1 MAECGCSEVFGRT
14 NERTM
19 AATATTMTTDDD
31 ERRTP
36 NDERRTTNDGDDG
49 CWFQSSLSFGV
60 RSFVPMFQCSNA
72 PMLQCSNGPM
82 VRWSDGPMR
91 SSTLHLFGRQFIH
104 RRNAIPLFALSF
116 ERVHYRPTDR
126 PTDLWIDSLDWFVLS
141 LVNSAHL
148 ADLRC

>member
-72 PMLQCSNGPM
+72 PMFQWSNGPM
-82 VRWSDGPMR
+82 FRCEVRRCMYLA
-91 SSTLHLFGRQFIH
+91 SSSFTSCITPVA
-104 RRNAIPLFALSF
+104 RRNATPLFALSF

-126 PTDLWIDSLDWFVLS
+126 PTYGSTHSTGSCF
-141 LVNSAHL
+141 
-148 ADLRC
+148 RE